1 MCDHYAA
8 AGPGPVLS
16 RADPAAREAGLAGP
30 CSRGTQRLKPTDA
43 LFQAGRIG
51 DMELPHRI
59 VMAPLT
65 RSRAM
70 QPGNVPYALNARYY
84 AQRSA
89 CGAFIV
95 SEATQISEQGQLL
108 PVTAAGSPS

>member
-1 MCDHYAA
+1 M
-8 AGPGPVLS
+8 
-16 RADPAAREAGLAGP
+16 EAGEPGAGT
-30 CSRGTQRLKPTDA
+30 RGTQRLKPTDA
-43 LFQAGRIG
+43 LFQTGRIG
-51 DMELPHRI
+51 DMDLPHRI

-89 CGAFIV
+89 FSAFLV
-95 SEATQISEQGQLL
+95 S
-108 PVTAAGSPS
+108 